1 MMAYLKH
8 HIWASVALAVILSA
22 CGPRDVIEVE
32 IAELVEADHWG
43 GEMKIC
49 TPRYKILNNT
59 EYSIEQ
65 ITASQVWRDGYGDE
79 VEMPMLLNSVV
90 PADTA
95 TRTATGRALYGT
107 CAEVEFLGLRNIL
120 TCQLSTL
127 DEAAC
132 KERLRIIFRGGV
144 TVKGPATIE

>member
-1 MMAYLKH
+1 MPLPTR
-8 HIWASVALAVILSA
+8 HILINVALAFLLFA

-59 EYSIEQ
+59 GETLERIN
-65 ITASQVWRDGYGDE
+65 ASLVWRDIHRDQ
-79 VEMPMLLNSVV
+79 VEMPMILDVQL

-95 TRTATGRALYGT
+95 TRTATGTALYGA
-107 CAEVEFLGLRNIL
+107 CDAVELMGLRNIL
-120 TCQLSTL
+120 RCQLGAL
-127 DEAAC
+127 DKTAC
-132 KERLRIIFRGGV
+132 LDRLRIIFREGV
-144 TVKGPATIE
+144 SVNGPVSIK